1 MDSDI
6 LVLGDMSA
14 LFGCG
19 SFCAMFIDPCIFNSG
34 IMVITPVTTMFN
46 DLVQKM
52 GHIDSYDGADQGYF
66 NGILLYPPTHPYAYV
81 HVKLFGRENVGKCLW
96 LLLLL

>member
-6 LVLGDMSA
+6 LVLGDMSG

-34 IMVITPVTTMFN
+34 IMVITPSHVMFN
-46 DLVQKM
+46 DLVNKI
-52 GHIDSYDGADQGYF
+52 GKIDSYDNADQGYF
-66 NGILLYPPTHPYAYV
+66 NGKHFV
-81 HVKLFGRENVGKCLW
+81 VSVCE
-96 LLLLL
+96 